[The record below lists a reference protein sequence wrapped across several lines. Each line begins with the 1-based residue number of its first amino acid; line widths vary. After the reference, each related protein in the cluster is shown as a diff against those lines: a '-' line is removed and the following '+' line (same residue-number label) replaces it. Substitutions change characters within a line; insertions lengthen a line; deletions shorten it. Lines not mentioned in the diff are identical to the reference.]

1 MQSQISC
8 DILAHLKSMF
18 ALRNGN
24 WFSFSSVA
32 CSQNGNRNGYT
43 NAGNASMAMAIWL
56 QNNGNVLVETR
67 HYAAFCW
74 SRKLV
79 ITSSV
84 RPIMISDIGHIGI
97 NRRYRHR
104 TATAHRY
111 PMCVI

>member
-32 CSQNGNRNGYT
+32 CSQNGNGNGYT
-43 NAGNASMAMAIWL
+43 NAGSGRMAMAIWL
-56 QNNGNVLVETR
+56 QNNGNVVVETR

-74 SRKLV
+74 SRKVV
-79 ITSSV
+79 ITRLEK
-84 RPIMISDIGHIGI
+84 RPVQLSTVVTFH
-97 NRRYRHR
+97 
-104 TATAHRY
+104 
-111 PMCVI
+111 V